1 MGACRCGKD
10 GHGCVC
16 VREVVR
22 GKRQK
27 VKEEVLCSARITFE
41 DVTDWLPRVCFLSGK
56 GKRRNNLTNNLSYY
70 PLILAGGYTQTQL
83 NKVGESIFSTSS
95 ALIWIT

>member
-1 MGACRCGKD
+1 M
-10 GHGCVC
+10 GCVY

-41 DVTDWLPRVCFLSGK
+41 DVTDWLPRVCILSGK

-70 PLILAGGYTQTQL
+70 PLILGGIHSDTTEQGWREYLLYFQCSHL
-83 NKVGESIFSTSS
+83 DNID
-95 ALIWIT
+95 